1 MIKLDVKELGFEI
14 DGTVIVDSVS
24 LQIEKGEFVGLVGPN
39 GCGKSTL
46 LKNIYRIYQP
56 AAGQIFLDGEEI
68 HGIKDKEFA
77 RRMSVMVQENSV
89 EFDLTV
95 LDMVMLGRY
104 AHKKLLQDSSK
115 EDRKIA
121 LRYIEEVGL
130 SGYEGRGFLSLSGGE
145 KQRVLLARAL
155 SQEAELIV
163 LDEPTNHLDI
173 KYQFQIM
180 NILKAQNI
188 TVFTSVHDLNI
199 ASLYCDRLIVLKKGK
214 FITAGPPEEVL
225 TEELLRFLY
234 GIDSEVTI
242 NEKTGKPQIHFL
254 PDYLKKG

>member
-130 SGYEGRGFLSLSGGE
+130 SGSEGRGF
-145 KQRVLLARAL
+145 
-155 SQEAELIV
+155 
-163 LDEPTNHLDI
+163 
-173 KYQFQIM
+173 
-180 NILKAQNI
+180 
-188 TVFTSVHDLNI
+188 
-199 ASLYCDRLIVLKKGK
+199 
-214 FITAGPPEEVL
+214 
-225 TEELLRFLY
+225 
-234 GIDSEVTI
+234 
-242 NEKTGKPQIHFL
+242 
-254 PDYLKKG
+254 